1 MSDVE
6 KKYIQDRFGPARVKN
21 GKHMISEMVLII
33 LFEK

>member
-6 KKYIQDRFGPARVKN
+6 KKYIHDRFGQARVKN